1 MWFLNKSQY
10 IILYYAL
17 LYTVYCN
24 LKYSYYLYMEYKE
37 LFNLIGLNVK
47 VERTI
52 KQLTQAQLAEKIDVH
67 EKYIGKI
74 ETGKQNVTIKT
85 LNKIACALNIDIIR
99 LLEKR

>member
-1 MWFLNKSQY
+1 M
-10 IILYYAL
+10 LYYAL

>member
-1 MWFLNKSQY
+1 MDD
-10 IILYYAL
+10 
-17 LYTVYCN
+17 
-24 LKYSYYLYMEYKE
+24 KE
-37 LFNLIGLNVK
+37 LFNLIGLNVR

>member
-1 MWFLNKSQY
+1 MND
-10 IILYYAL
+10 
-17 LYTVYCN
+17 
-24 LKYSYYLYMEYKE
+24 KE
-37 LFNLIGLNVK
+37 LFNLVGLNIR

-85 LNKIACALNIDIIR
+85 LNKIACALGISITK

>member
-1 MWFLNKSQY
+1 MDD
-10 IILYYAL
+10 
-17 LYTVYCN
+17 
-24 LKYSYYLYMEYKE
+24 KE
-37 LFNLIGLNVK
+37 LFNLIGLNVR

-85 LNKIACALNIDIIR
+85 LIKIACALDIDIVK

>member
-1 MWFLNKSQY
+1 MNDEQLLNR
-10 IILYYAL
+10 
-17 LYTVYCN
+17 
-24 LKYSYYLYMEYKE
+24 
-37 LFNLIGLNVK
+37 IGLNVR

-52 KQLTQAQLAEKIDVH
+52 KQLTQAQLAELIDVH

-85 LNKIACALNIDIIR
+85 LNKIACALDIDIVK

>member
-1 MWFLNKSQY
+1 MDD
-10 IILYYAL
+10 
-17 LYTVYCN
+17 
-24 LKYSYYLYMEYKE
+24 KE
-37 LFNLIGLNVK
+37 LFNLIGLNVR

-74 ETGKQNVTIKT
+74 ETVKQNVTIKT
-85 LNKIACALNIDIIR
+85 LNKIACALDIDIVK